1 MPRSHFTIQ
10 ASALAGAPLLAAA
23 RLLRDPKIRTESLL
37 DDLLLDQPPLCQPDP
52 RRPYWVAQAAL
63 HHRESRPS

>member
-10 ASALAGAPLLAAA
+10 ASAVAGAPLLAAA
-23 RLLRDPKIRTESLL
+23 RLLRDPKIRIESPL
-37 DDLLLDQPPLCQPDP
+37 DDLVLDQPPRSQPYP
-52 RRPYWVAQAAL
+52 TRPYWVGQAAL